1 MASLRLTSRRRSLRG
16 HTGFIAFLFLL
27 PFMLVFV
34 VFRAGPVLAALVL
47 SFTSYN
53 VLAPPEWVGL
63 YNYNNI
69 LFGTEAATRL
79 FWISIVNTLY
89 FTVGEVAIEMM
100 CGLALALLVNSRLLR
115 AKSLWRIFFY
125 TPVVTSL
132 VASSMIWLWLYH
144 PDLGLINAI
153 LQGLGLPALKW
164 LGSTTLAMP
173 SLILMAVWQGAGWSM
188 VIYLAGLQGI
198 PESLYEAARI
208 DGANAWQ
215 QFWNVTL
222 PLLAPVTLFVVIMSC
237 ISSLQVFSQVFV
249 MTQGGP
255 LNSTTTVT
263 YHMYLNAF
271 RFYRMGYAS
280 AMSFLLFLIVLAIS
294 VLNNRIFGG
303 RIEY

>member
-1 MASLRLTSRRRSLRG
+1 MASLRHTRRRRSLRG
-16 HTGFIAFLFLL
+16 HTGFIAFLFLF
-27 PFMLVFV
+27 PFMLLFV
-34 VFRAGPVLAALVL
+34 AFRAGPVLAALVL
-47 SFTSYN
+47 SFTDYN
-53 VLAPPEWVGL
+53 VLAPPAWVGTD
-63 YNYNNI
+63 NYANI

-79 FWISIVNTLY
+79 FWRSIVNTLY
-89 FTVGEVAIEMM
+89 FTVGEVALEMT
-100 CGLALALLVNSRLLR
+100 CGLALALLVNARLLK
-115 AKSLWRIFFY
+115 AKSLWRLFFY

-144 PDLGLINAI
+144 PDLGLINAV
-153 LQGLGLPALKW
+153 LEGLGLPALKW
-164 LGSTTLAMP
+164 LGNPTLAMP
-173 SLILMAVWQGAGWSM
+173 SLILMTVWQGAGWSM

-208 DGANAWQ
+208 DGANSWQ

-249 MTQGGP
+249 MTGGGP
-255 LNSTTTVT
+255 LNSTITVT

-280 AMSFLLFLIVLAIS
+280 AMSFLLFLVVLAIS

>member
-1 MASLRLTSRRRSLRG
+1 MASLRHTRRRRSLRG
-16 HTGFIAFLFLL
+16 HTGFIAFLFLF
-27 PFMLVFV
+27 PFMLLFV

-47 SFTSYN
+47 SFTDYN
-53 VLAPPEWVGL
+53 VLAPPAWVGTD
-63 YNYNNI
+63 NYANI

-79 FWISIVNTLY
+79 FWRSIVNTLY
-89 FTVGEVAIEMM
+89 FTVGEVALEMT
-100 CGLALALLVNSRLLR
+100 CGLALALLVNARLLK
-115 AKSLWRIFFY
+115 AKSLWRLFFY

-144 PDLGLINAI
+144 PDLGLINAV
-153 LQGLGLPALKW
+153 LEGLGLPALKW
-164 LGSTTLAMP
+164 LGNPTLAMP
-173 SLILMAVWQGAGWSM
+173 SLILMTVWQGAGWSM

-208 DGANAWQ
+208 DGANSWQ

-249 MTQGGP
+249 MTGGGP
-255 LNSTTTVT
+255 LNSTITVT

-280 AMSFLLFLIVLAIS
+280 AMSFLLFLVVLAIS

>member
-1 MASLRLTSRRRSLRG
+1 MASLRHTRRRRSLRG
-16 HTGFIAFLFLL
+16 HTGFIAFLFLF
-27 PFMLVFV
+27 PFMLLFV

-47 SFTSYN
+47 SFTDYN
-53 VLAPPEWVGL
+53 VLAPPAWVGTD
-63 YNYNNI
+63 NYANI

-79 FWISIVNTLY
+79 FWRSIVNTLY
-89 FTVGEVAIEMM
+89 FTVGEVALEMT
-100 CGLALALLVNSRLLR
+100 CGLALALLVNARLLK
-115 AKSLWRIFFY
+115 AKSLWRLFFY
-125 TPVVTSL
+125 TPVVTSV

-144 PDLGLINAI
+144 PEVGFLNAV
-153 LQGLGLPALKW
+153 LEGLGLPALKW
-164 LGSTTLAMP
+164 LGNPTLAMP

-208 DGANAWQ
+208 DGANSWQ

-222 PLLAPVTLFVVIMSC
+222 PLLMPVTLFVVIMSC

-255 LNSTTTVT
+255 LNSTITVT

-280 AMSFLLFLIVLAIS
+280 AMSFLLFLVVLAIS